1 MTRHACRIAITA
13 PLVAATVAVLS
24 CSTSSPQNSKSADTG
39 ASSRS
44 TFRVALLTPGP
55 ISDRAWNGSA
65 YDGLVA
71 VRDSLGAQI
80 SHVQTKTPAEFEE
93 NFRQYGAQG
102 YDLVIG
108 HGFEYQDA
116 AVRVA
121 PDFPRTLY
129 VTTSGNTV
137 RQNVA
142 GIQFAFEEAS
152 YLAGVLAANMN
163 IGAEGQLL
171 AGATAA
177 VAVGLVAGQSASR
190 VVTLPLELLL
200 GSLAGAFWAF
210 IPAWWRQ
217 RFGVLEVIS
226 TIMMNFVALYL
237 VGYLVRGPLQEP
249 LHIYPQSETLPAA
262 ARLPALATGMRLH
275 WGFPIAVL
283 CSVGL
288 WWALRFTAAGFR
300 VRVLGINPDAAVSA
314 AQIDVRKT
322 AMRAF
327 LLSGALA
334 GLAGAIEV
342 TGVTYS
348 LYENLSPGYG
358 YTAIAVA
365 LVGALNPL
373 LTAVSSILFGA
384 LEAGAAAMQRD
395 AGVPSVL
402 ASVVEASIILL
413 LIAFRELR
421 VPGSVLLRLRASR
434 PNAVDRSSSNRG
446 RAPGQS

>member
-1 MTRHACRIAITA
+1 MIEAVRRSALRASGALIPSIALVGVVAALVAGITA
-13 PLVAATVAVLS
+13 IVGYDPRVALGALWRGSLGTEYAVLS
-24 CSTSSPQNSKSADTG
+24 ATLVRATPLMLTG
-39 ASSRS
+39 LAV
-44 TFRVALLTPGP
+44 TLAFTA
-55 ISDRAWNGSA
+55 
-65 YDGLVA
+65 GL
-71 VRDSLGAQI
+71 
-80 SHVQTKTPAEFEE
+80 
-93 NFRQYGAQG
+93 
-102 YDLVIG
+102 
-108 HGFEYQDA
+108 
-116 AVRVA
+116 
-121 PDFPRTLY
+121 
-129 VTTSGNTV
+129 
-137 RQNVA
+137 
-142 GIQFAFEEAS
+142 
-152 YLAGVLAANMN
+152 MN

-177 VAVGLVAGQSASR
+177 VAGGLAAGQSASR
-190 VVTLPLELLL
+190 LVTLPLELVL
-200 GSLAGAFWAF
+200 GGLAGALWAF

-249 LHIYPQSETLPAA
+249 LHIYPQSETLPPA
-262 ARLPALATGMRLH
+262 ARLPVLAGGMRLH

-283 CSVGL
+283 CSLGL

-300 VRVLGINPDAAVSA
+300 IRVLGINPDAAVSA
-314 AQIDVRKT
+314 AQIDVRRT

-327 LLSGALA
+327 LVSGALA

-373 LTAVSSILFGA
+373 LTGVSSVLFGA

-413 LIAFRELR
+413 LIAFREFR
-421 VPGSVLLRLRASR
+421 VPGSVLRRFRA
-434 PNAVDRSSSNRG
+434 ARSTASGSNSSVSNPASG
-446 RAPGQS
+446 P

>member
-1 MTRHACRIAITA
+1 MIEAVLRRALRASGVLI
-13 PLVAATVAVLS
+13 PSVVLVAVVAALVATLTAIVGYDPRVALGALWRGSLGTQYAVLS
-24 CSTSSPQNSKSADTG
+24 ATLVRATPLILTG
-39 ASSRS
+39 LA
-44 TFRVALLTPGP
+44 VALAFT
-55 ISDRAWNGSA
+55 A
-65 YDGLVA
+65 GL
-71 VRDSLGAQI
+71 
-80 SHVQTKTPAEFEE
+80 
-93 NFRQYGAQG
+93 
-102 YDLVIG
+102 
-108 HGFEYQDA
+108 
-116 AVRVA
+116 
-121 PDFPRTLY
+121 
-129 VTTSGNTV
+129 
-137 RQNVA
+137 
-142 GIQFAFEEAS
+142 
-152 YLAGVLAANMN
+152 MN

-171 AGATAA
+171 AGATVA
-177 VAVGLVAGQSASR
+177 VAVGLAIGHSASR
-190 VVTLPLELLL
+190 VVTLPLELVL
-200 GSLAGAFWAF
+200 GGVAGAFWAF

-249 LHIYPQSETLPAA
+249 LHIYPQSETLPVA
-262 ARLPALATGMRLH
+262 ARLPALAGGMRLH
-275 WGFPIAVL
+275 WGFPIVIL
-283 CSVGL
+283 CAVGL
-288 WWALRFTAAGFR
+288 WWALRYTAAGFR
-300 VRVLGINPDAAVSA
+300 VRVLGINPEAAVSA
-314 AQIDVRKT
+314 AQIDAKRT

-327 LLSGALA
+327 LVSGGLA

-373 LTAVSSILFGA
+373 LTAVSGIVFGA

-421 VPGSVLLRLRASR
+421 VPGSILRRFRVSPPTASE
-434 PNAVDRSSSNRG
+434 NASSVVDPTSDRS
-446 RAPGQS
+446 

>member
-1 MTRHACRIAITA
+1 
-13 PLVAATVAVLS
+13 V
-24 CSTSSPQNSKSADTG
+24 
-39 ASSRS
+39 
-44 TFRVALLTPGP
+44 
-55 ISDRAWNGSA
+55 
-65 YDGLVA
+65 
-71 VRDSLGAQI
+71 
-80 SHVQTKTPAEFEE
+80 
-93 NFRQYGAQG
+93 
-102 YDLVIG
+102 
-108 HGFEYQDA
+108 
-116 AVRVA
+116 
-121 PDFPRTLY
+121 TLAF
-129 VTTSGNTV
+129 T
-137 RQNVA
+137 A
-142 GIQFAFEEAS
+142 GI
-152 YLAGVLAANMN
+152 MN
-163 IGAEGQLL
+163 IGAEGQLP

-249 LHIYPQSETLPAA
+249 LRIYPQSEMLPAA

-421 VPGSVLLRLRASR
+421 VRGSVLLRLRASR

-446 RAPGQS
+446 RAPGQ

>member
-1 MTRHACRIAITA
+1 
-13 PLVAATVAVLS
+13 
-24 CSTSSPQNSKSADTG
+24 
-39 ASSRS
+39 
-44 TFRVALLTPGP
+44 
-55 ISDRAWNGSA
+55 
-65 YDGLVA
+65 
-71 VRDSLGAQI
+71 
-80 SHVQTKTPAEFEE
+80 
-93 NFRQYGAQG
+93 
-102 YDLVIG
+102 
-108 HGFEYQDA
+108 
-116 AVRVA
+116 
-121 PDFPRTLY
+121 
-129 VTTSGNTV
+129 
-137 RQNVA
+137 
-142 GIQFAFEEAS
+142 
-152 YLAGVLAANMN
+152 
-163 IGAEGQLL
+163 
-171 AGATAA
+171 
-177 VAVGLVAGQSASR
+177 
-190 VVTLPLELLL
+190 L

-421 VPGSVLLRLRASR
+421 VRGSVLLRLRASR

>member
-1 MTRHACRIAITA
+1 MIDAVRRSALRAGGVLI
-13 PLVAATVAVLS
+13 PPVA
-24 CSTSSPQNSKSADTG
+24 
-39 ASSRS
+39 
-44 TFRVALLTPGP
+44 
-55 ISDRAWNGSA
+55 
-65 YDGLVA
+65 LVA
-71 VRDSLGAQI
+71 VVAALVGAMTAIVGYDPRLALGALWRGSLGTEYALL
-80 SHVQTKTPAEFEE
+80 SATLVRATPLMLT
-93 NFRQYGAQG
+93 G
-102 YDLVIG
+102 L
-108 HGFEYQDA
+108 
-116 AVRVA
+116 AV
-121 PDFPRTLY
+121 TLAF
-129 VTTSGNTV
+129 T
-137 RQNVA
+137 A
-142 GIQFAFEEAS
+142 GI
-152 YLAGVLAANMN
+152 MN

-177 VAVGLVAGQSASR
+177 VAVGLATGPSTSR
-190 VVTLPLELLL
+190 LVTLPLELVV
-200 GSLAGAFWAF
+200 GGFAGALWAF

-262 ARLPALATGMRLH
+262 ARLPVLASGMRLH
-275 WGFPIAVL
+275 WGFPIAAL
-283 CSVGL
+283 CSIGL

-300 VRVLGINPDAAVSA
+300 IRVLGINPDAAVSA
-314 AQIDVRKT
+314 AQIDVRRT

-348 LYENLSPGYG
+348 LYESLSPGYG

-421 VPGSVLLRLRASR
+421 VPGSVLRRWRAPHPNAADRASSNSG
-434 PNAVDRSSSNRG
+434 PMPDRS
-446 RAPGQS
+446 